1 MKKLCLSG
9 IVLWLSWILAVI
21 SYGEKE
27 WWMFFQAIPE
37 IVLLLTFLYL
47 IRVIKNKWKYVGQGI
62 LFILCIVYFIQCI
75 YYSQVG
81 EFMSILA
88 LENADQAYLLIRPAY
103 IICLLVIL
111 GGSFV
116 LVQGRELYLSKRNL
130 FISIA
135 IIVLSAGGVYIQ
147 NTNSHFNCPFIQ
159 NVHRGRTP
167 ITSLSKNIVKSII
180 PLTKQQKKIAGYPF
194 EKDWIYKNQFPFPVK
209 SDKHVEQ
216 PNIIII
222 FTEGTSA
229 RLLDCYDGKLGN
241 VTPNIDA
248 FAEKS
253 MVVDRYY
260 NHTAATFRG
269 THGQLTSCYPRYGG
283 NEKGGW
289 VGNKAGAGVSKQLAQ
304 RDYQSLPKLLN
315 ERGYDTSFISPHMQ
329 EDPYT
334 DLLNML
340 GFHQVYTRD
349 SATEFL
355 PYNPEFW
362 HSSLTDQD
370 MYTELVQ
377 ILEHQTTSQPFMIA
391 MYTFETHTNVDTPD
405 DGIKYKDGSNETLN
419 TLHNV
424 DNAFGSFW
432 KYFMHSQYKDNTIVI
447 FTADHCHY
455 HDKPFMLLVANDT
468 DYVKCFHDRIPFI
481 IYDPVHSLPERYDAQ
496 NNTSLALTPTIC
508 QLLGINNE
516 KNSFMGTSI
525 FEPMDVPPILAAGPD
540 FYSIEDNHVIR
551 PDQAVKND
559 KGLIQQQIEKI
570 LLFYECEKANHVYH

>member
-1 MKKLCLSG
+1 MKKLCLPG
-9 IVLWLSWILAVI
+9 TVLWISWILSVI

-27 WWMFFQAIPE
+27 RWIFFQTIPE
-37 IVLLLTFLYL
+37 IVLLLIFLYL
-47 IRVIKNKWKYVGQGI
+47 IRASQNKWKHIGQSI
-62 LFILCIVYFIQCI
+62 IFLLCIIYFIQCI

-103 IICLLVIL
+103 IICLLVIIVV
-111 GGSFV
+111 SF
-116 LVQGRELYLSKRNL
+116 LIVQGSKVFLSKNKL
-130 FISIA
+130 IISMVC
-135 IIVLSAGGVYIQ
+135 IVLSVGGVYIQ
-147 NTNSHFNCPFIQ
+147 NTNSH
-159 NVHRGRTP
+159 RGGTP
-167 ITSLSKNIVKSII
+167 IASLSKNIVKSII
-180 PLTKQQKKIAGYPF
+180 PFTKQQKKIAGYPF
-194 EKDWIYKNQFPFPVK
+194 EKEWIYKNSLPFPAK
-209 SDKHVEQ
+209 SDKQVEQ

-229 RLLDCYDGKLGN
+229 RLLDCYNGKLGD

-248 FAEKS
+248 FSEKS

-283 NEKGGW
+283 YEKGGW
-289 VGNKAGAGVSKQLAQ
+289 VGNKSGAGVSKQLAK
-304 RDYQSLPKLLN
+304 REYQSLPKLLN
-315 ERGYDTSFISPHMQ
+315 VRGYDTSFISPHMQ

-349 SATEFL
+349 SSTEFL

-377 ILEHQTTSQPFMIA
+377 ILEHKTTSQPFLIA

-424 DNAFGSFW
+424 DNAFGMFW
-432 KYFMHSQYKDNTIVI
+432 NYFMHSQYKDNTIII

-455 HDKPFMLLVANDT
+455 HDKPFMSLVANDT
-468 DYVKCFHDRIPFI
+468 DYVKCFHDRIPLI
-481 IYDPVHSLPERYDAQ
+481 IYDPLHSLPERYDAQ

-508 QLLGINNE
+508 QILGINNE
-516 KNSFMGTSI
+516 KNSFLGSSI
-525 FEPMDVPPILAAGPD
+525 FEPLDTAPVLAAGPD
-540 FYSIEDNHVIR
+540 FYSIEDNHVVR
-551 PDQAVKND
+551 PDQLSEND
-559 KGLIQQQIEKI
+559 KKVVQQQIEKI
-570 LLFYECEKANHVYH
+570 MLFYECEKANRVFH